1 MIYFILL
8 FITFSLSKQCSEYT
22 TNEIDTVDSAFECI
36 ESIETTEK
44 ENNDIITGLKYYL
57 EAYVFKDILKNPPQ
71 PSFSNNYYEKVDIDA
86 ELNKINTKT
95 TSMYEFYSQIKNLI
109 ISTRDGH
116 LGFNVDD
123 KLNKPKSELT
133 NFFYFLPFTI
143 NIDNDKKMYLIPRK
157 SLGGIPIDVPEEIDD
172 NQNIAVKTINGE
184 DPFNIIRE
192 FGKKYMRLKCPHAQF
207 TEARSVISIGSLSD
221 TPLTKEYLN
230 TPITITWEN
239 EESVTINYS
248 IFKLSTPNKSLKELL
263 QGEEVKQGIQ
273 PKLTPEEIKSRKEL
287 VKRMKTKQG
296 RNKPHKSD
304 DNKVYC
310 SLSDNK
316 INTFVIT
323 SFDPKDAYV
332 KSYEDTILKCIDLFD
347 SNKYPIQLI
356 FPKNGGGDY
365 DYSQW
370 VQKILA
376 PYDDVNDIESGRI
389 SDLTEDIMRRGYG
402 TYIYDPETCERREKG
417 INPQTLGEWY
427 TNPNIIKYGDVE
439 HKVSQPSTE
448 NWEAKKIMKN
458 PRKPTEIVVYT
469 DSFCYSACSE
479 VTKGLK
485 EWGGAILVGFDGDPN
500 GKDEEFEV
508 GLSPTVVIDLN
519 DIDKN
524 NIIKQ
529 YGYKVGI
536 SIIETYRYNY
546 EYNESI
552 PREFL
557 TDMIDERVNIYQFDY
572 SDETIKEFEEETK
585 KIIEKYQTK
594 CNPKN
599 KRLVKR
605 DEKCDK
611 EINIEHGH
619 GGYECGDNGE
629 WSTKC
634 VLSYCDEGYKFDYI
648 NNNCIED
655 VCVNPPTDNGTPNM
669 TVNLVMIIIGIIT
682 LIL

>member
-1 MIYFILL
+1 MINLLLL

-44 ENNDIITGLKYYL
+44 ENNDIITGLKHYL

-71 PSFSNNYYEKVDIDA
+71 PSFSNNYYEKVDID
-86 ELNKINTKT
+86 EQLNKINTKT
-95 TSMYEFYSQIKNLI
+95 TSMYDFYSQIQSLI

-116 LGFNVDD
+116 LGFSVDED
-123 KLNKPKSELT
+123 LNKPNSELT

-143 NIDNDKKMYLIPRK
+143 NIDNDKKMYLTPRNEIED
-157 SLGGIPIDVPEEIDD
+157 IPIDVPEGIVNNE
-172 NQNIAVKTINGE
+172 NVAVKTINGE

-192 FGKKYMRLKCPHAQF
+192 FGKKYSALKCPHAQF
-207 TEARSVISIGSLSD
+207 TEARSAISFGPLSD
-221 TPLTKEYLN
+221 TPLSKEYLN
-230 TPITITWEN
+230 TPISITWEN

-263 QGEEVKQGIQ
+263 QGEEVKQGIK
-273 PKLTPEEIKSRKEL
+273 PKLTPEEIKSRKEIG
-287 VKRMKTKQG
+287 KRMKTKQG
-296 RNKPHKSD
+296 IIERYISD
-304 DNKVYC
+304 DNNVYC

-323 SFDPKDAYV
+323 AFDPEDAYV
-332 KSYEDTILKCIDLFD
+332 ESYEDTITECIDLFD
-347 SNKYPIQLI
+347 SNNYPIQVI

-376 PYDDVNDIESGRI
+376 PYDDVNEIESGRI
-389 SDLTEDIMRRGYG
+389 SDFTEYLMKAGMG
-402 TYIYDPETCERREKG
+402 TILYDPETCEVREKE

-427 TNPNIIKYGDVE
+427 TKPKIIKYGDVE

-448 NWEAKKIMKN
+448 NWEAKKLMKN

-469 DSFCYSACSE
+469 DSFCYSGCSL

-508 GLSPTVVIDLN
+508 GLSPTSVIDLN
-519 DIDKN
+519 EMDED
-524 NIIKQ
+524 NIFTQ

-536 SIIETYRYNY
+536 SVRETFRHNYNY
-546 EYNESI
+546 DESI

-557 TDMIDERVNIYQFDY
+557 TDMIDERVNIYPYDIL
-572 SDETIKEFEEETK
+572 DETIEEFEEETK

-634 VLSYCDEGYKFDYI
+634 VLSYCDEGYKFDY
-648 NNNCIED
+648 NNNKCIED
-655 VCVNPPTDNGTPNM
+655 VCVYPPTDDGTPSM